1 VSKVIIGLLILLFPF
16 LFVLLFTMIAL
27 TIKDEAIELGGNAV
41 VGVDMF
47 DQVLDV
53 HNDMIMMLV
62 GVKGT
67 AVVVD

>member
-47 DQVLDV
+47 DQVLGV

>member
-1 VSKVIIGLLILLFPF
+1 MSKVIIGLLILLFPF